1 MTKSETDQSEQLRAD
16 ILHAVSIVLG
26 GTVEEV
32 TEKAKKRGWLSEEGA
47 PTEAGAEMIRALHDQ
62 DGTRS
67 VFRPF

>member
-1 MTKSETDQSEQLRAD
+1 MTDIPSAETEQLRAD

-26 GTVEEV
+26 GSLEEV
-32 TEKAKKRGWLSEEGA
+32 TEKAIKRGWLDAEGA
-47 PTEAGAEMIRALHDQ
+47 PTESGAEMIRALHDQ